1 MVSCKIRMPVSSL
14 SHGSPL
20 SCRCSGPFYLPD
32 AGRDRGG
39 EKLYRGAYDSH
50 GAQFVAGGLPL
61 GSELRWPVPETPTGH
76 SMSEMMVLPALQS
89 VLLPGKNRRSI
100 DAGFPA

>member
-20 SCRCSGPFYLPD
+20 SCRCSGSFYLPD

-89 VLLPGKNRRSI
+89 VLLPEKTEDPI